1 MDVAFRSFSHSDH
14 RILTKFFSKMCS
26 HRKADVEGW
35 KQNDGNNS
43 SKTFWWLKD
52 VTEAKDAPTA
62 TQNYQ

>member
-1 MDVAFRSFSHSDH
+1 
-14 RILTKFFSKMCS
+14 MCS

-52 VTEAKDAPTA
+52 VTEVKDAPTA